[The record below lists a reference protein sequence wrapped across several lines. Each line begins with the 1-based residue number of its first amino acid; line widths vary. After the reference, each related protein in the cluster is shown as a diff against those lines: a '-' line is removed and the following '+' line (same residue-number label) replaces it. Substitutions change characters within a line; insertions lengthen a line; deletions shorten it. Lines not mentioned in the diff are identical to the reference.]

1 MVWRAWC
8 WLIFILASVVPIKLP
23 AQESVDS
30 TALTRQRALQELEGI
45 ISESDKLADKLAVVK
60 IQAEAAN
67 LLWLQDVDRARTMFR
82 ELWRWI
88 EAQKDKD
95 LKKDEARTELLKN
108 LFPRDPKMAE
118 ELLEKISEGHRSE
131 EAPFRAQIAGA
142 DPNLRR
148 LAKLSL
154 ELSGQDTARAA
165 ALLERS
171 LSVSVSPAAFF
182 SLMRLREKDP
192 RVADYVVARTL
203 ERLRMRPT
211 VVALPGV
218 YTLIDYVFPSKQSF
232 GKPITE
238 PPDPSLR
245 MDYFWA
251 AYDILQKSLGESE
264 QLLLKQQRYTEK
276 DLRLRS
282 IYQGQVA
289 GILAALAPRYAPE
302 VAEELTKLA
311 TNLAVDLPPEM
322 IQLHRFTLARLTGN
336 LAESDSPETAISIAV
351 ARGEVE
357 KARDLLEKVQDESV
371 TKGLSQMAAN
381 VEFRTHLAKSNL
393 AEALMAARN
402 VEDPNIRASL
412 YAQVAKAAYRK
423 GEVEFSR
430 LILAE
435 ARVALSKSESNG
447 MRVRALLEL
456 AAEASTISA
465 LDSIEL
471 LRAAVLDINLLS
483 KATSGGGS
491 KGDLLTEINNPQTLI
506 DEPELQQAF
515 SSVGTVDFDG
525 ALLTASQI
533 EDKSIRLIAKL
544 AACKKWLTER
554 SEQ

>member
-1 MVWRAWC
+1 MRQRVLW
-8 WLIFILASVVPIKLP
+8 WLISGLLLVSVELP

-45 ISESDKLADKLAVVK
+45 IAESDTLADNLAVVK
-60 IQAEAAN
+60 IRAKAAN
-67 LLWLQDVDRARTMFR
+67 LLWLQDVDRGRTMFR

-95 LKKDEARTELLKN
+95 LNKDAARTELLKN
-108 LFPRDPKMAE
+108 LFPRDPKMAK
-118 ELLEKISEGHRSE
+118 ELLEKVSQGDRSE
-131 EAPFRAQIAGA
+131 EAPFQAQIAGT

-148 LAKLSL
+148 LAKLSSG
-154 ELSGQDTARAA
+154 LSDQDTAMAA

-171 LSVSVSPAAFF
+171 LSVSVSPPALS

-192 RVADYVVARTL
+192 SVADYVVARTL
-203 ERLRMRPT
+203 ENLRMRPT

-218 YTLIDYVFPSKQSF
+218 YMLIDYVFPSKQSF
-232 GKPITE
+232 GKPITK

-245 MDYFWA
+245 MQYFLA

-264 QLLLKQQRYTEK
+264 QLLLKEQRYTEK
-276 DLRLRS
+276 DLRFRS

-289 GILAALAPRYAPE
+289 GILSALAPRYAPE
-302 VAEELTKLA
+302 LTAELTKLA
-311 TNLAVDLPPEM
+311 TNLAAGFPPEI
-322 IQLHRFTLARLTGN
+322 IQLHRMTLARITGN
-336 LAESDSPETAISIAV
+336 LTDSDSPETAISIAV

-357 KARDLLEKVQDESV
+357 KARDLLEKLEDESAR
-371 TKGLSQMAAN
+371 KALSQAVAN

-402 VEDPNIRASL
+402 AEDPNIRASL

-447 MRVRALLEL
+447 MRARALLEL
-456 AAEASTISA
+456 AAEASIISA
-465 LDSIEL
+465 LDSIEI
-471 LRAAVLDINLLS
+471 LRSAVLDINLLS

-491 KGDLLTEINNPQTLI
+491 KGDLLAKMNNPQTLI

-515 SSVGTVDFDG
+515 SSVGAIDFDS

-544 AACKKWLTER
+544 ATCKKWLTER